1 MKGRKDVSVEY
12 TENVFDDESR
22 RDCDGK
28 IGGEK
33 PRAGEYDAVSD
44 ISITN
49 AFLYFHTSLFASV
62 LHNSSCRQ
70 LFPTASNSSETGN
83 PVTFNEDKRSRAY

>member
-44 ISITN
+44 ISIDHEC
-49 AFLYFHTSLFASV
+49 LPLFSHFAV
-62 LHNSSCRQ
+62 REC
-70 LFPTASNSSETGN
+70 PT
-83 PVTFNEDKRSRAY
+83 